1 MAKAIFSVLF
11 KVIKGLTA
19 SILAPINLIVSNLF
33 PDFSN
38 LIATFNNAVGTF
50 LTGSL
55 NYFFH
60 ILPPNC
66 RAFVLL
72 WLTLLVAFYTFSIT
86 AHAILKIYTIIK
98 NIKIW

>member
-11 KVIKGLTA
+11 KIIKGLANTV
-19 SILAPINLIVSNLF
+19 LAPINLAVATLF

-38 LIATFNNAVGTF
+38 LVGTF
-50 LTGSL
+50 NTAVSTFFTGSL

-72 WLTLLVAFYTFSIT
+72 YLTLMVAFYTFSIT
-86 AHAILKIYTIIK
+86 AHAILKVYTIIK

>member
-1 MAKAIFSVLF
+1 MAKALFSVFF
-11 KVIKGLTA
+11 KVIKGIATVILT
-19 SILAPINLIVSNLF
+19 PINALVSNLF

-38 LIATFNNAVGTF
+38 LIATFNTAVGTF

-66 RAFVLL
+66 RTFVLL
-72 WLTLLVAFYTFSIT
+72 WLTLLIAFYTFSIT
-86 AHAILKIYTIIK
+86 AHAILKVYTIIK